1 MISTLQFNKSSAL
14 AYLLD
19 GNGGTRTVD
28 TNEIAAWTPQDGNLW
43 VHLNYNNSEE
53 IKWLT
58 DSSALEPLV
67 VEALL
72 AEETRPRTT
81 VIGDGLLI
89 ALRGVNLN
97 PGADPEDMVSIRL
110 WVDSTR
116 IVTTRKRELISVT
129 DLINQFNT
137 KKGPC
142 NSAEFLVELVDRLIW
157 RMSETVDQ
165 FEDRVAELEEMVL
178 AVDSSSLRYELAT
191 LRRQAISIRRYLA
204 PEREALSRL
213 IIEKVSWLDDGSRL
227 QLREVNDRL
236 IRHIEDIDAVRE
248 RAAVTQEELQSR
260 LSEQMNSRMY
270 VLSVVAAIFLPLG
283 FLTGL
288 LGVNVGGIPGTDYPM
303 AFLVFTGML
312 VVVVVLQVLLFRWKK
327 WM

>member
-19 GNGGTRTVD
+19 GNGGARTVD

-116 IVTTRKRELISVT
+116 IVTTRKRDLISVT

-165 FEDRVAELEEMVL
+165 FEDRGAELEEMVL

>member
-14 AYLLD
+14 PYLLD
-19 GNGGTRTVD
+19 GNGGARTVD

-116 IVTTRKRELISVT
+116 IVTTRKRDLISVT

>member
-19 GNGGTRTVD
+19 GNGGARTVD
-28 TNEIAAWTPQDGNLW
+28 MNEIAAWTPQDGNLW

-116 IVTTRKRELISVT
+116 IEI
-129 DLINQFNT
+129 
-137 KKGPC
+137 G
-142 NSAEFLVELVDRLIW
+142 
-157 RMSETVDQ
+157 
-165 FEDRVAELEEMVL
+165 
-178 AVDSSSLRYELAT
+178 
-191 LRRQAISIRRYLA
+191 
-204 PEREALSRL
+204 
-213 IIEKVSWLDDGSRL
+213 
-227 QLREVNDRL
+227 
-236 IRHIEDIDAVRE
+236 
-248 RAAVTQEELQSR
+248 RAHV
-260 LSEQMNSRMY
+260 
-270 VLSVVAAIFLPLG
+270 
-283 FLTGL
+283 
-288 LGVNVGGIPGTDYPM
+288 
-303 AFLVFTGML
+303 
-312 VVVVVLQVLLFRWKK
+312 
-327 WM
+327 

>member
-1 MISTLQFNKSSAL
+1 MTSTLQFNNDTAL

-19 GNGGTRTVD
+19 GNGGAREFD
-28 TNEIAAWTPQDGNLW
+28 ANEVASWAPQDGNLW
-43 VHLNYNNSEE
+43 VHINYSNIAETE
-53 IKWLT
+53 WLT
-58 DSSALEPLV
+58 DSSGLDPLI

-72 AEETRPRTT
+72 AEETRPRATA
-81 VIGDGLLI
+81 IGDGLLI

-110 WVDSTR
+110 WIDNTR
-116 IVTTRKRELISVT
+116 IVTSRKRNLISVS
-129 DLINQFNT
+129 DLIKEFSLNR
-137 KKGPC
+137 GPC
-142 NSAEFLVELVDRLIW
+142 SSAEFLVELVDKLVL
-157 RMSETVDQ
+157 RMSDTVDQ
-165 FEDRVAELEEMVL
+165 FEDRVAELEEQVL
-178 AVDSSSLRYELAT
+178 AAESSSLRKELAA
-191 LRRQAISIRRYLA
+191 LRRQAIAIRRYLA

-213 IIEKVSWLDDGSRL
+213 IGEKISWLDDGSRL
-227 QLREVNDRL
+227 RLREVSDRL

-260 LSEQMNSRMY
+260 LSEQINTRMY

-288 LGVNVGGIPGTDYPM
+288 LGINVGGIPGAEYPH
-303 AFLVFTGML
+303 AFLVFIGML
-312 VVVVVLQVLLFRWKK
+312 VFVVALQVFLFRWKK